1 MYNVINRFAISKEV
15 NHGLMLIDMP
25 TGSGKTYNAVKYIFD
40 ASMLEEN
47 KDKKFLFITTLKKN
61 LPIEDLKKL
70 FENSEK
76 TNLFY
81 DKVLFINSN
90 IDSVIEGWTDTI
102 KKDIP
107 LSIQKLDEFSQLDDD
122 IKFYKY
128 IKDKKE
134 HDCKIFLQNFE
145 QKLREKSEPAFRHKI
160 SEILEKRFNTVE
172 DKLYAVK
179 TNKDW
184 QWLGKLYPAIFTRDK
199 QILLMSADKFLSM
212 NSTIVEPSYYFY
224 DSSLTDNVLI
234 FID

>member
-107 LSIQKLDEFSQLDDD
+107 LSIQKLDEFL
-122 IKFYKY
+122 KRG
-128 IKDKKE
+128 
-134 HDCKIFLQNFE
+134 L
-145 QKLREKSEPAFRHKI
+145 
-160 SEILEKRFNTVE
+160 IL
-172 DKLYAVK
+172 
-179 TNKDW
+179 
-184 QWLGKLYPAIFTRDK
+184 
-199 QILLMSADKFLSM
+199 
-212 NSTIVEPSYYFY
+212 
-224 DSSLTDNVLI
+224 
-234 FID
+234 

>member
-90 IDSVIEGWTDTI
+90 IDSVIEG
-102 KKDIP
+102 
-107 LSIQKLDEFSQLDDD
+107 
-122 IKFYKY
+122 
-128 IKDKKE
+128 
-134 HDCKIFLQNFE
+134 
-145 QKLREKSEPAFRHKI
+145 
-160 SEILEKRFNTVE
+160 
-172 DKLYAVK
+172 
-179 TNKDW
+179 
-184 QWLGKLYPAIFTRDK
+184 
-199 QILLMSADKFLSM
+199 
-212 NSTIVEPSYYFY
+212 
-224 DSSLTDNVLI
+224 
-234 FID
+234 

>member
-122 IKFYKY
+122 IKFYK
-128 IKDKKE
+128 
-134 HDCKIFLQNFE
+134 
-145 QKLREKSEPAFRHKI
+145 
-160 SEILEKRFNTVE
+160 
-172 DKLYAVK
+172 
-179 TNKDW
+179 
-184 QWLGKLYPAIFTRDK
+184 
-199 QILLMSADKFLSM
+199 
-212 NSTIVEPSYYFY
+212 
-224 DSSLTDNVLI
+224 
-234 FID
+234 